1 MHRIILVA
9 IAWLPA
15 AAAAQDPPKPDPK
28 KQEPDKTVVITASPL
43 NPDDVFDAPYSID
56 VTPRSSIDERQA
68 RTLPEA
74 LKEMPGVS
82 VQKTSS
88 GHGSPFIRGF
98 TGFRNIFLIDGVR
111 LNHAAFRD
119 GPNQYWNTVDSFTI
133 DRLELMR
140 GPASV
145 LYGSDAIGGT
155 VYVHTR
161 TLEKFPDATEVGGRA
176 VVRYASAEESLTER
190 LEVTI
195 AGREAGFLAGVTV
208 RHYDD
213 VIGGRHTGE
222 QPNTGYDEYDIDA
235 KAVVNLDP
243 QRVLTFAVQAAR
255 QDDVPRTHRTIF
267 AREWHGSAVGTDLR
281 HDFDQERDLVYA
293 QYRSTEI
300 GGIFDSMHLSVSL
313 QRHYEDLHRVT
324 SAGKKEYRQFEIV
337 APGFFARVGKETGL
351 GMLTFG
357 VEYTGDR
364 AESDGFDRTAAGVRT
379 DFARGEIAGKA
390 SVDLAGAFLQ
400 DEVTVAPDLELTLG
414 ARFTWERIDAE
425 DVDPSGLG
433 GPNLTDFTE
442 TYSAAVG
449 SVRLLY
455 HASPDVN
462 LIAGVSQG
470 FRAPNLDDTTAVR
483 LVLSGQTDFPNP
495 DLDPERSINFEAG
508 TRVRCGAFQ
517 GQLFVFYTVL
527 DDFIARVPAP
537 SISPTAFTKGNFSE
551 GWVKGVEASASYA
564 LDADWSARVDATWSI
579 GNLDVLVGTET
590 EERPISKMNPATA
603 HVAVRWRKEGKGPWI
618 EGAVLAV
625 RRQDRLSPTDET
637 DTQRI
642 PPGGTPGFTVITIR
656 GGIPLGERATATLA
670 VENVADRDYRYHGS
684 GTNEPGTNFIASL
697 DVRF

>member
-1 MHRIILVA
+1 MHPFVFVVLA
-9 IAWLPA
+9 F
-15 AAAAQDPPKPDPK
+15 AQDPPAPEPK

-43 NPDDVFDAPYSID
+43 NPDDVFNAPYSID
-56 VTPRSSIDERQA
+56 VTPRSAIEERQA

-111 LNHAAFRD
+111 LNHSAFRE

-161 TLEKFPDATEVGGRA
+161 SVEKFPDKLEVGGRS
-176 VVRYASAEESLTER
+176 VFRYSSAEGSFTER
-190 LEVTI
+190 EEVTL
-195 AGREAGFLAGVTV
+195 AGPETGFLGGLTV

-222 QPNTGYDEYDIDA
+222 QPNTGYDEYDVDA
-235 KAVVNLDP
+235 KVVMNFGP
-243 QRVLTFAVQAAR
+243 HRTLTIATQSAR
-255 QDDVPRTHRTIF
+255 QDDVPRTHRTLF
-267 AREWHGSAVGTDLR
+267 AKEWHGTVPGTDLR
-281 HDFDQERDLVYA
+281 HDFDQERDLIYA

-300 GGIFDSMHLSVSL
+300 GGVFDSMHFSVSL
-313 QRHYEDLHRVT
+313 QRHYEDLNRVT
-324 SAGKKEYRQFEIV
+324 SASKKEYRQFEIL
-337 APGFFARVGKETGL
+337 APGFFARVGKETDLGL
-351 GMLTFG
+351 FTFG

-364 AESDGFDRTAAGVRT
+364 AESDGFDRTAVGVRT
-379 DFARGEIAGKA
+379 DFERGEIAGRA
-390 SVDLAGAFLQ
+390 DVDLAGVFLQ
-400 DEVTVAPDLELTLG
+400 DEVTVAPDVDLTLG
-414 ARFTWERIDAE
+414 VRYTWERIDAR

-433 GPNLTDFTE
+433 GPNLEDFTE

-449 SVRLLY
+449 SARLLY
-455 HASPDVN
+455 HASSDVK

-508 TRVRCGAFQ
+508 TRVRWGGFQ
-517 GQLFVFYTVL
+517 GQLFGFYTVL
-527 DDFIARVPAP
+527 DDFVARVPAP
-537 SISPTAFTKGNFSE
+537 SISPAAFTKENFSS

-564 LDADWSARVDATWSI
+564 FDADWSARVDATWSI
-579 GNLDVLVGTET
+579 GDLDALVGTET
-590 EERPISKMNPATA
+590 GERPISKMNPATA
-603 HVAVRWRKEGKGPWI
+603 HLTVRWRKEGKGPWV
-618 EGAVLAV
+618 EAAFMAV
-625 RRQDRLSPTDET
+625 RHQDRLSPTDET
-637 DTQRI
+637 DNQRI
-642 PPGGTPGFTVITIR
+642 PPGGTPGFTIVTLR
-656 GGIPLGERATATLA
+656 GGVPLCENASATLA

-684 GTNEPGTNFIASL
+684 GTNEPGTNFIFGL